1 MARKMKLIAVISV
14 LLTAVCVILSN
25 NKADGFAFSM
35 AITVGTISYHFV
47 MRLAV
52 GTVINLLMN
61 NRANYRARWFQVS
74 EAEHRLYQK
83 LKVKAWKKNMPTYD
97 PACFD
102 KRIHSWEEIIQAM
115 CQAEVVHE
123 VIVVLSFVPILAS
136 RPFGAAVVFV
146 VTSILSAMFDGMFV
160 IMQRY
165 NRLRI
170 TKMIDNGANRQKE

>member
-14 LLTAVCVILSN
+14 LLTV
-25 NKADGFAFSM
+25 
-35 AITVGTISYHFV
+35 
-47 MRLAV
+47 
-52 GTVINLLMN
+52 
-61 NRANYRARWFQVS
+61 
-74 EAEHRLYQK
+74 
-83 LKVKAWKKNMPTYD
+83 
-97 PACFD
+97 
-102 KRIHSWEEIIQAM
+102 
-115 CQAEVVHE
+115 

-170 TKMIDNGANRQKE
+170 TKMIDNGANRRQE